1 METGG
6 GGWQLRLYTVYT
18 VTEWRG
24 HSRGVS
30 VSCIWDMGQGH
41 GHDRMKSE
49 EPEGSVLL
57 RIGDEMVEM
66 LGLSKA
72 DIEELK
78 VDSLSL
84 FIKLLS
90 ETIYF

>member
-1 METGG
+1 MILHHFTLATLMAMLGG
-6 GGWQLRLYTVYT
+6 HHVMTSPS
-18 VTEWRG
+18 G
-24 HSRGVS
+24 HH
-30 VSCIWDMGQGH
+30 GQGQEQSLRH
-41 GHDRMKSE
+41 HHHNTEESE
-49 EPEGSVLL
+49 SSVLF